1 MKRPGNQNPLPPPPP
16 PPPPD
21 EPPLNPEPLELR
33 GEDAMVEPAR
43 PEKSASRLE
52 NWVALN
58 EANPPGE
65 PTYQVGG
72 VV

>member
-1 MKRPGNQNPLPPPPP
+1 
-16 PPPPD
+16 
-21 EPPLNPEPLELR
+21 
-33 GEDAMVEPAR
+33 MVEPAR

-52 NWVALN
+52 NWLALN
-58 EANPPGE
+58 EEKPPAE